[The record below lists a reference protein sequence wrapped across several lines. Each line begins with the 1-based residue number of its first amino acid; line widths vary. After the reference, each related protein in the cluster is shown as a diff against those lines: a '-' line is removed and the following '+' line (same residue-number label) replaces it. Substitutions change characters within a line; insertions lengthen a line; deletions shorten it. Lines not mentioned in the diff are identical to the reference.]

1 MQFSLYVPSLHSFFP
16 RKQEIIVV
24 KEWTTSKPGPLHK
37 RQIILLN
44 RESIGF
50 RLGFRLGRPIH
61 VSDPPVSFSVLLQ
74 AFCASLINLL

>member
-16 RKQEIIVV
+16 RNQEIIVV

-50 RLGFRLGRPIH
+50 RLGRPIH